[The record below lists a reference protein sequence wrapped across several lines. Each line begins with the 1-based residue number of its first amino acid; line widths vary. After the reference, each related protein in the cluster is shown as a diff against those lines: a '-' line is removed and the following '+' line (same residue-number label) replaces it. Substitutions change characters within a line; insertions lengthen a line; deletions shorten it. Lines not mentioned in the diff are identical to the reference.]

1 MKKVLVSVAI
11 NGLFLGAAFGQVN
24 PAKSGK
30 TINFGQKDGPRS
42 LLSLYLTENEVK
54 TGKPDTVHFRLM
66 SLGTEPLLVQAIELS
81 PGLELINRPEGPIN
95 PGNYVELALAV
106 TPAQQKGMNERR
118 AIIKSNSGRNE
129 ELVLRV
135 NTK

>member
-1 MKKVLVSVAI
+1 MKKVLVSIAI
-11 NGLFLGAAFGQVN
+11 NGLFISTALGQVG
-24 PAKSGK
+24 ATKGGK
-30 TINFGQKDGPRS
+30 LINLAQKEGPKS

-54 TGKPDTVHFRLM
+54 TGKTDTVHFRLM
-66 SLGTEPLLVQAIELS
+66 SLGTEPLIVSEVELS
-81 PGLELINRPEGPIN
+81 PGLLLVNKLEGPIN

-106 TPAQQKGMNERR
+106 SAGAQRGLSERK

-129 ELVLRV
+129 ELVILV